1 MAATGWTNEITGRC
15 LDKDELRHLQDCA
28 HRLYTANTH
37 IFEDER
43 EALSALGVV
52 PAFEVV
58 PAISSGENHSPR
70 CVAAE
75 TSGSACLTVD
85 RDGPMTRGDGQ
96 SSPPDRGE
104 SVDRS

>member
-15 LDKDELRHLQDCA
+15 LDMDELRHLQDCA

-58 PAISSGENHSPR
+58 RGVSSGENHFPGCGADES
-70 CVAAE
+70 
-75 TSGSACLTVD
+75 SGSAGLTVESD
-85 RDGPMTRGDGQ
+85 APMIRGDGE

-104 SVDRS
+104 SVE